1 MARTE
6 HFVVPVRIQ
15 TSLNDETLCATV
27 PHGVLRGM
35 PYNVVK
41 ATLGYI
47 AKVPSN
53 RSVCCLIQP
62 CNMDFDTSVMG
73 GLPNCKAAVPS
84 GIPRPPC
91 NLDFHSSV
99 MGGLPNCKVQRMMSH
114 LPCNLDVDQL
124 KFSYSLVHLDIH
136 HVVPIFIILYQSG
149 PS

>member
-1 MARTE
+1 
-6 HFVVPVRIQ
+6 
-15 TSLNDETLCATV
+15 
-27 PHGVLRGM
+27 
-35 PYNVVK
+35 
-41 ATLGYI
+41 
-47 AKVPSN
+47 
-53 RSVCCLIQP
+53 
-62 CNMDFDTSVMG
+62 MDFDTSVMG